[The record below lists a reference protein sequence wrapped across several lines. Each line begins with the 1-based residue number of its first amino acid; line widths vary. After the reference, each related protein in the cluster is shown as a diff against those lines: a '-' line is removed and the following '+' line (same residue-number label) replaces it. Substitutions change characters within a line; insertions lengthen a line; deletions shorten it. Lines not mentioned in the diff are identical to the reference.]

1 MGKILDEVVDSGG
14 IEVIIQNE
22 SDKTIPRC
30 QHGTRK
36 SVIILLP
43 CQFSN
48 SKILL
53 INNN

>member
-1 MGKILDEVVDSGG
+1 MATMGKILDDVVDSGG

-36 SVIILLP
+36 IVI
-43 CQFSN
+43 
-48 SKILL
+48 
-53 INNN
+53 